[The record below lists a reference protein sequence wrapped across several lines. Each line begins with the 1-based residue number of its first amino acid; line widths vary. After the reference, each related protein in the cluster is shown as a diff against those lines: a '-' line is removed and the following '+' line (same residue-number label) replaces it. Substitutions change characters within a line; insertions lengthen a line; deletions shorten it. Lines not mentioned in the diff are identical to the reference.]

1 MKSSYN
7 DSDQFDHEEV
17 HLISLEIGTAP
28 CNPRNPGRAADTNA
42 LVARARANFADEC
55 HCGLRPH
62 ADAQGAAGAASEQLG
77 WKPAGYG
84 AARTRQLIAWQLVLV
99 IIMPLLLAPGPKHAH
114 AAPPEGV
121 DPNGPEAIWY
131 RGARTP
137 QCWGCCDIAD
147 GRPVLAEPDP
157 KSPLGWR
164 VLLAD
169 GWHLVPEG
177 VRATRCSEDFVPRPL
192 GNYPEDPEGHAVV
205 WLYKG
210 RIRCFSP
217 PAPRG

>member
-1 MKSSYN
+1 
-7 DSDQFDHEEV
+7 
-17 HLISLEIGTAP
+17 LISLETGTAP
-28 CNPRNPGRAADTNA
+28 ADSHSLGRAIYADPY
-42 LVARARANFADEC
+42 VARARDKLAGKC
-55 HCGLRPH
+55 HRSLRPH
-62 ADAQGAAGAASEQLG
+62 ANTRGDSERLV
-77 WKPAGYG
+77 WKPARCG
-84 AARTRQLIAWQLVLV
+84 ASRLCRLVAWQLVLA
-99 IIMPLLLAPGPKHAH
+99 IIMLVLVAPSLMEVR

-121 DPNGPEAIWY
+121 DPNSPEAIWY
-131 RGARTP
+131 GGARTP
-137 QCWGCCDIAD
+137 QCWSCCDIAD

-169 GWHLVPEG
+169 GWHRVPEG
-177 VRATRCSEDFVPRPL
+177 VRATRCSEDFVPKPL